1 VRTYGELVP
10 VSTRGG
16 WALLYGTSPNVL
28 AEARRL
34 RLSAIDAD
42 DLKLN
47 RMARAR
53 AVGIITADPRGWL
66 RRIVTVNVPS
76 LWYPGYDG
84 VIAHLVN
91 AEGYRGLPPWA
102 ARAGIVL
109 VVLSYLAVGV
119 LAVIGLTYAP
129 HPAARWL
136 LLGMIALY
144 AAVHGVVWGLP
155 RHRLPLMALAC
166 LPAGWTLTRR
176 RAEWIARATPRRLV
190 VAVLATAT
198 FLGLVASNDMTL
210 LRRRW
215 ERADELPRAAAPA
228 ARDERGSAAG
238 PQRNSR
244 AAGLALS
251 SR

>member
-1 VRTYGELVP
+1 
-10 VSTRGG
+10 
-16 WALLYGTSPNVL
+16 
-28 AEARRL
+28 
-34 RLSAIDAD
+34 
-42 DLKLN
+42 
-47 RMARAR
+47 
-53 AVGIITADPRGWL
+53 
-66 RRIVTVNVPS
+66 
-76 LWYPGYDG
+76 
-84 VIAHLVN
+84 
-91 AEGYRGLPPWA
+91 
-102 ARAGIVL
+102 
-109 VVLSYLAVGV
+109 
-119 LAVIGLTYAP
+119 
-129 HPAARWL
+129 
-136 LLGMIALY
+136 MIALY

-166 LPAGWTLTRR
+166 LPAGWTRTRR

-198 FLGLVASNDMTL
+198 FLGLVASNDLTL